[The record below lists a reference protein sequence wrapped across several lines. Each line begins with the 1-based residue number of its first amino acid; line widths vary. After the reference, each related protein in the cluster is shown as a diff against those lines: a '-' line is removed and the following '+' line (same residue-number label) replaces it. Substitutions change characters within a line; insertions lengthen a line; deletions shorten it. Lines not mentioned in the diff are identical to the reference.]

1 MCWFFPSKKGFC
13 NVKIGFS
20 PNVSLNHTMKH
31 FFAGMAI
38 VKPHKFSGFLKMNYK
53 IANKSTCLTRN
64 WYWASCNDA
73 ATPFF
78 TLRYL
83 PKRAI
88 FRIISAVAKNLIYYL
103 VFPMISIQ
111 LNSWNMHTFHLILL
125 YMYWPFLFRT
135 SKLYLTAPPCLLS
148 RYLKEN
154 KLYFVR

>member
-13 NVKIGFS
+13 NVKIGFP

-31 FFAGMAI
+31 LFAGMAI

-88 FRIISAVAKNLIYYL
+88 FRIISAVLQKIWFITLFSQWYPFNLIHEIYIHFISSYYTCIDH
-103 VFPMISIQ
+103 FSSERQNFI
-111 LNSWNMHTFHLILL
+111 
-125 YMYWPFLFRT
+125 
-135 SKLYLTAPPCLLS
+135 
-148 RYLKEN
+148 
-154 KLYFVR
+154 